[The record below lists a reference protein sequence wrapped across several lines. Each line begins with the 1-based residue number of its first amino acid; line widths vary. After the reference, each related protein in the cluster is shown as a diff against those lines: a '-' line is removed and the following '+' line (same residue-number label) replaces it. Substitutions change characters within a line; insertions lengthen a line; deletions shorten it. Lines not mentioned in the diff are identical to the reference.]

1 MIDTATMTVNVEWM
15 PGGSLFLWG
24 ARSTGG
30 VWDAMELKHLLFA
43 WHAPSFYGTFVETAE
58 WQGKEGVELPAV
70 EALDY
75 FAEPAPAQHASIG
88 WSREAAALRQLAHPV
103 RRALTEGRFMPDYA
117 KWRTGEIGWKLE
129 LDEDV
134 RPLVTPE
141 VKRWLDALVPSWVD
155 EDGAQKATLRRLEAA
170 FPAMRR
176 GELPP
181 EELWLDEEDWLV
193 AIGWQRDP
201 SPFRTCLQL
210 VEPLDGY
217 VWQLRL
223 VLQDRERK
231 DVLRTVTDADGN
243 PAPDEPPLPE
253 AWLPELGRIRRDVA
267 KMVRLVPWLG
277 ADRADG
283 GKTASAGTPANATEN
298 ADGTI
303 VGAED
308 GTGATDRYKGGE
320 SVAENAARDAAI
332 STENISTAVGAAKA
346 FDHTLEGESATGDAA
361 AQDVTGAAEH
371 STAAET
377 ATGDATGPDKLAAA
391 APDAKSSNA
400 VALKSAPPARPG
412 GGPDVSAALRSELT
426 SEEAWR
432 FLAEASVRLA
442 EAGCAV
448 FLPAWWDRLRKQRP
462 RLKAKLRSSVGTG
475 GESMFGLQQIM
486 EFDWKLA
493 VGDLELSEAEFRQL
507 LAEKRQL
514 VRIRGQWIQLDAAT
528 LAQLEQVLAQ
538 ARKKNG
544 LSLREALALHF
555 AGGQTA
561 AIPNAELEADEDWN
575 RQLLLEVEL
584 NDQLRHMASQL
595 TSAMDIPQFE
605 PSASFRGTLRHYQA
619 EGASWLLFLRR
630 FGLGGCLAD
639 DMGLGKTIQ
648 WISYLLHVK
657 ENENPP
663 EPSLLICPTS
673 VLGNW
678 QMELKRF
685 APSLRVYLHYGPQRI
700 KGDAFREAVKD
711 FDLVLTSYT
720 LSHLD
725 EAELAKVEWNSICL
739 DEAQNIKN
747 AYTKQASAIRRL
759 SGYHRIALTGTPIEN
774 RLTEL
779 WSIFDFI
786 NPGYLGSI
794 REFTHRYVT
803 AIEKTRDSELM
814 RQMQKLIRPFLLRRL
829 KKDPAI
835 QLDLPEKNE
844 SKTFISLTAEQGS
857 LYENFIRD
865 MFERIDKLP
874 LMERRG
880 LILSALTRLKQ
891 LCNHPS
897 LLLREPA
904 SAPWRNRS
912 NKVERLLEMVQELRQ
927 EGDRCLVFT
936 QFVETGHMLQRI
948 MEQELS
954 EKVLFL
960 HGGTPKATRDR
971 MVAAFQNESLP
982 DEEAG
987 AVFLL
992 SLKAG
997 GTGLN
1002 LTAANHVFHF
1012 DRWWNPAVENQATD
1026 RAFRIG
1032 QTRHVQ
1038 VHKFVTLGT
1047 LEERIDELI
1056 ERKAD
1061 LSQQIV
1067 GGGENWITELS
1078 TDELRDLF
1086 ALRREWVEW

>member
-1 MIDTATMTVNVEWM
+1 MIDTAALTVNVDWM

-24 ARSTGG
+24 ARSSGG

-43 WHAPSFYGTFVETAE
+43 WHEPSFFGTFVETAE
-58 WQGKEGVELPAV
+58 WRAREGVVLPAAF
-70 EALDY
+70 ALDY
-75 FAEPAPAQHASIG
+75 FAEPTPAQHAGVG
-88 WSREAAALRQLAHPV
+88 WSREAAALRRLAQPV
-103 RRALTEGRFMPDYA
+103 RRALAEGRFMPDYA
-117 KWRTGEIGWKLE
+117 KWRAGEIGWKLQ
-129 LDEDV
+129 LDEEL
-134 RPLVTPE
+134 RSLVTPE
-141 VKRWLDALVPSWVD
+141 VQRWLDELVPSWVD
-155 EDGAQKATLRRLEAA
+155 EDGAQKESLRRLEAA
-170 FPAMRR
+170 FPMLRR
-176 GELPP
+176 GGLQPDEP
-181 EELWLDEEDWLV
+181 WLDEEDWLV
-193 AIGWQRDP
+193 AIGWQRDS

-210 VEPLDGY
+210 VEPEDSGPWRL
-217 VWQLRL
+217 QL

-231 DVLRTVTDADGN
+231 DVLRAVTDPDGT
-243 PAPDEPPLPE
+243 PAPGEMPLPAE
-253 AWLPELGRIRRDVA
+253 WLPELPRIRRDAA
-267 KMVRLVPWLG
+267 KMMRLVPWLG
-277 ADRADG
+277 
-283 GKTASAGTPANATEN
+283 
-298 ADGTI
+298 
-303 VGAED
+303 
-308 GTGATDRYKGGE
+308 
-320 SVAENAARDAAI
+320 
-332 STENISTAVGAAKA
+332 
-346 FDHTLEGESATGDAA
+346 GD
-361 AQDVTGAAEH
+361 
-371 STAAET
+371 
-377 ATGDATGPDKLAAA
+377 
-391 APDAKSSNA
+391 
-400 VALKSAPPARPG
+400 G
-412 GGPDVSAALRSELT
+412 GGPEGTEIITAAGERPGVAGAGNEPGVPAVRPQLKTELT

-448 FLPAWWDRLRKQRP
+448 FLPAWWERLRKQRP
-462 RLKAKLRSSVGTG
+462 RLRAKLRTTVGSG
-475 GESMFGLQQIM
+475 GEPMFGLQQIM
-486 EFDWKLA
+486 QFDWRLA
-493 VGDLELSEAEFRQL
+493 VGDLELTEEEFRRL
-507 LAEKRQL
+507 LAEKKQL
-514 VRIRGQWIQLDAAT
+514 VRIRGQWIQLDEDT
-528 LAQLEQVLAQ
+528 LAQLEQALKQ

-555 AGGQTA
+555 AGGQA
-561 AIPNAELEADEDWN
+561 AAAPGAELEAGEDLN
-575 RQLLLEVEL
+575 RRLLLEVEL
-584 NDQLRHMASQL
+584 NDHLRQMVERL
-595 TSAMDIPQFE
+595 TSVTAIPRLD
-605 PSASFRGTLRHYQA
+605 PPASFRGELRHYQA
-619 EGASWLLFLRR
+619 DGASWLLFLRR

-657 ENENPP
+657 ENEAPAG
-663 EPSLLICPTS
+663 PSLLICPTS

-685 APSLRVYLHYGPQRI
+685 APTLKVYVHYGPQRL
-700 KGDAFREAVKD
+700 KGDAFKNSIRDA
-711 FDLVLTSYT
+711 DLVLTSYT

-725 EAELAKVEWNSICL
+725 EAELSAVEWDSICL

-759 SGYHRIALTGTPIEN
+759 SGYHRVALTGTPIEN

-786 NPGYLGSI
+786 NPGYLGSL

-803 AIEKTRDSELM
+803 AIEKTRDPELM
-814 RQMQKLIRPFLLRRL
+814 RQVQRLIRPFLLRRE

-891 LCNHPS
+891 LCNHPA
-897 LLLREPA
+897 LLLKEPA

-927 EGDRCLVFT
+927 EGDRCLIFT
-936 QFVETGHMLQRI
+936 QFVETGHLLQRI
-948 MEQELS
+948 LEQELG

-960 HGGTPKATRDR
+960 HGGTPKAARDR
-971 MVAAFQNESLP
+971 MVAAFQNESVP
-982 DEEAG
+982 AEEAG
-987 AVFLL
+987 GIFLL

-1056 ERKAD
+1056 ERKSG

-1067 GGGENWITELS
+1067 GSGESWITELS
-1078 TDELRDLF
+1078 DDELRELF
-1086 ALRREWVEW
+1086 ALRREWVE